1 MLYDPRNLMN
11 RFLNIN
17 RLNSSVNYLPSLI
30 DPFDKFY
37 PLNSFGKDRNRLTS
51 GSMIN
56 KIPDLPYTS
65 DMATELMNDLRM
77 RQEELLKRVR
87 KYPSKLD
94 ST

>member
-1 MLYDPRNLMN
+1 MSYDPRNLMD
-11 RFLNIN
+11 RFLNIK
-17 RLNSSVNYLPSLI
+17 RLNSSINYMPSLI

-51 GSMIN
+51 DSKIN
-56 KIPDLPYTS
+56 KIPDFPYTS

-94 ST
+94 NT